1 MSVKCPCDSL
11 DVMLG
16 DLPPGHAPWICVAV
30 VIIVFLSPAHSLVE
44 IRVRSLRNVV
54 SKLQLSLVSPADLVQ
69 ERQLFINLL
78 HWFNFPEVPLQ
89 EEVLQLINTLSTHPT
104 GALMLRDVGG
114 VDFLT
119 QLSSNV
125 DPQLRTITDA
135 ILDQLFHLHIYPPN
149 TSSDQQSSSSFH
161 PVEENAVRGYF
172 QQNALSQTNAAAPPS
187 LSVNTSVRCFTFS
200 VFPWL
205 CLTATDRHILS
216 SNESSLRSDNP
227 DLVRTTCELLRDVI
241 MQDFPAEI
249 FLQRPSIV
257 QNLVQLLSV
266 SSENDSSS
274 LALHAL
280 ACLQQLCG
288 NLKSRLRFHR
298 DPSFCSAKHDALS
311 QNSSTSYPQEVRGTQ
326 RSGVS
331 TPEDLSPRPSVL
343 GRPGLRVRGDG
354 QDGDAAST
362 SSSSS
367 SSQREFLP
375 GPNLELDG
383 EDPPELRVQQWNMA
397 RFCVETLQ
405 HTLPLLRTEKMKV
418 FQKALE
424 LLSDIL
430 ALLRVIV
437 SPHELWEEC
446 SITANELRENLR
458 VCMEKLGDIMCHHRH
473 LASSEQPD
481 STLIHHRMSYMGT
494 SVFTVR
500 LLQTLL
506 PVEKASENIPEST
519 ASAVFH
525 LCLDFPFSLSFP
537 SIHESAV
544 AYLEQS
550 NSENHSLYCR
560 VSQAANTMEATCSF
574 LKEVQ
579 AEGEKNWLE
588 LLELAGQAIDGFP
601 YHQHLPLIKEFIHI
615 CSYLWKSAQA
625 SPLLQMESQ
634 KILLKLLSHPL
645 LPVKAETY
653 ACTLD
658 VVKECLGVHNV
669 SRPASSICSGVHFL
683 FHPRVLYEISA
694 FGLHDPAK
702 EVNSAA
708 KDLLLYLLKG
718 RLMMTALSWSKFNE
732 ALYPVIPVLQSHVG
746 TEDALESS
754 VLLISGLSDEIGD
767 TAHSSATRLRAVIRL
782 LFTKQHAVRST
793 AAQHLSHHLANS
805 EDNGT
810 SRLVVDSSTLSSLPS
825 LYVTDKCV
833 DVRLDDSNKSY
844 LKVDCMNKLY
854 SIFTSETVDMVL
866 RKSAAEQLAV
876 VLQDTAMH
884 AVLKT
889 QGLTDKLVSLITE
902 SVTSRGGSVGCLSE
916 PGVTMLRKLVYADPS
931 LRHTLAQQPAF
942 LLALLR
948 ASLLMK
954 ANQRDV
960 TEAAVLMCFLLFDE
974 IAAVDVCTGKADTDT
989 GFTPFSLPVCI
1000 IRRYNLPFRAASHH
1014 AVSPNCIVLPL
1025 YTDLMELRAAKEAL
1039 SFSWN
1044 RAWHCGTDTLLI
1056 RRRDTTTRTPEFHAD
1071 LVMSESQV
1079 ASVRACDMRAGL
1091 HECVNAIRSAGSH
1104 TGVTF
1109 ALTRI
1114 HLYLLTD
1121 QLAVKHDTHSAKST
1135 LQKLGWR
1142 GAVERF
1148 LQVKPACPEDEVLLA
1163 DVISFLNTFFRQHRS
1178 DSDDRD
1184 LKWLLELL
1192 LKKDTRVLLDL
1203 LLDEKTHMD
1212 PQRHSGIH
1220 HGHQLQRDLTSLFN
1234 TLLRLT
1240 HISDRMCTLLSGPL
1254 ASEFAVRLLQCLR
1267 VSDAPRFYG
1276 LPSLGRSL
1284 RSMTHTTALPGWST
1298 HTSSME
1304 PHTLCRKYLSGL
1316 LEVISSFYVEWGGNA
1331 MSFMGK
1337 GVTKNAVI
1345 SLLHLSHEMMS
1356 ESKEKDWMSLWS
1368 LGPEQSADDPCS
1380 AQFGLAWL
1388 IPLWVDRDPEVRCAS
1403 LALGAALS
1411 SLESGCVMLSNSCQ
1425 NISGGLWATLL
1436 NILLERQECS
1446 MVCREAAF
1454 LLQNL
1459 LVMPMPA
1466 NTEEAKDCF
1475 WQSPCVHDEATGVSL
1490 VGLPALQALL
1500 YHCHFFDHVGQ
1511 MVRSCYT
1518 GRYTPTHPW
1527 PISVSADVD
1536 DSVRQWRGS
1545 TAVLNHT
1552 QGSGSISTS
1561 STLLLSDTRSPVLS
1575 SSVAAQEP
1583 PFNRLGTQGQ
1593 SDSDS
1598 SDSRVSQECVEGSD
1612 SISVVTPHLLS
1623 AVCGLLTNLLCVLP
1637 EFTHSALLENHILQG
1652 LLSVLDAA
1660 ELERCLTELNTPDLL
1675 PSDVEDSRSQVL
1687 RSVCYV
1693 QSVCKLVQADVVH
1706 SEDCLSQSEL
1716 IKPLLNN
1723 LISILTLSHTHLD
1736 SQVFYQVFLCISSDV
1751 HTQNALLH
1759 TWTDVFMLLAIL
1771 LRRNYAACG
1780 PHVCGTLGK
1789 LWQRFSDTIRACV
1802 DQCGADP
1809 SLYTVSA
1816 QFLCVVF
1823 SEEAKKR
1830 GTRLERSASLTAAL
1844 NSQSGEQL
1852 CELLLEYD
1860 KTPFQNPLKKV
1871 TAKVLMPLLA
1881 CSSSAQSY
1889 ACKAGLID
1897 SCVEQMKQI
1906 HSQLHLES
1914 VRQGK
1919 TTHRKKEENSRKELR
1934 MVLEILRNCLYQHK
1948 ECKEVATDLKLSSVV
1963 LSLWPWLLLNDPGM
1977 IAALEL
1983 LCVYTANCTAACSAV
1998 CGSSVHA
2005 ALPRNPVTN
2014 TLMHAVMKLASQ
2026 VPPDNNSVH
2035 ALSFSLL
2042 ANLSISRDCRGLLQK
2057 SNFLQHFLS
2066 LPMPRV
2072 SSKGSTA
2079 AVVLSQWLQLLLNIS
2094 FEEDGQQMIMKMR
2107 GALEMLTDLAQGK
2120 HGDQKRTSLLIL
2132 HNICFCSA
2140 NKPQVL
2146 VCDKAVE
2153 LLVSCLESSSLN
2165 TRALGASALWALL
2178 HNYQKAKVTLKC
2190 PSIRLKVDG
2199 AYTLAKKGAE
2209 PKTEENTNIYLLKC
2223 LEHLSRLLN
2232 T

>member
-1 MSVKCPCDSL
+1 MEVSSL
-11 DVMLG
+11 IKKL
-16 DLPPGHAPWICVAV
+16 
-30 VIIVFLSPAHSLVE
+30 AHSLVE
-44 IRVRSLRNVV
+44 IRVRSMRNIV
-54 SKLQLSLVSPADLVQ
+54 SKLQLSLISPADIVQ

-89 EEVLQLINTLSTHPT
+89 EEVLQLINTLATHPT
-104 GALMLRDVGG
+104 GAFMLRDVGG

-125 DPQLRTITDA
+125 DPQLRNLTET
-135 ILDQLFHLHIYPPN
+135 ILDQLFHLHIYP
-149 TSSDQQSSSSFH
+149 TSTSPDQQPSCSFQ
-161 PVEENAVRGYF
+161 PAEEMSVRGYF
-172 QQNALSQTNAAAPPS
+172 QQNVPSQTDAASPPS
-187 LSVNTSVRCFTFS
+187 VSVNTSVRCLTFS
-200 VFPWL
+200 LFPWL
-205 CLTATDRHILS
+205 SLTATDRHILS
-216 SNESSLRSDNP
+216 SNDSSLRSDNP

-257 QNLVQLLSV
+257 QNLVKLLSV
-266 SSENDSSS
+266 SPENDSSS

-298 DPSFCSAKHDALS
+298 DPSFCSAKHDPLS
-311 QNSSTSYPQEVRGTQ
+311 QNSSVSYPQEVRGTQ
-326 RSGVS
+326 RSGVLS
-331 TPEDLSPRPSVL
+331 PEDLSPRPSVL
-343 GRPGLRVRGDG
+343 GRPGTRVRGDG

-367 SSQREFLP
+367 SSQREFPL
-375 GPNLELDG
+375 GPNLEPEG
-383 EDPPELRVQQWNMA
+383 EDPPELRVQQWNMG
-397 RFCVETLQ
+397 RFCMETLQ

-430 ALLRVIV
+430 SMLRVIV

-446 SITANELRENLR
+446 SLTANELREKLR
-458 VCMEKLGDIMCHHRH
+458 VCMEKLGEIMCHHSH
-473 LASSEQPD
+473 MASSEQPD
-481 STLIHHRMSYMGT
+481 STLIHHRMSYTGT
-494 SVFTVR
+494 SVFTIR

-506 PVEKASENIPEST
+506 PVEKASENIPET
-519 ASAVFH
+519 TVSAVFH
-525 LCLDFPFSLSFP
+525 LCLDFPFSLAFP

-544 AYLEQS
+544 AFLEQS

-560 VSQAANTMEATCSF
+560 VSRAANTMEATCSF

-588 LLELAGQAIDGFP
+588 LLELAGQSIDGFP
-601 YHQHLPLIKEFIHI
+601 YHQHLPIIKEFIHI

-653 ACTLD
+653 ARTLD

-669 SRPASSICSGVHFL
+669 SRSASSICSGVHFL

-694 FGLHDPAK
+694 FGLHDQAK

-718 RLMMTALSWSKFNE
+718 RLMMTALSWSRFNE
-732 ALYPVIPVLQSHVG
+732 ALYPVIPVLQSYAG
-746 TEDALESS
+746 TEDALGNS
-754 VLLISGLSDEIGD
+754 VLLRSVLSDEIGD
-767 TAHSSATRLRAVIRL
+767 TGYSSATRLRAVIRL
-782 LFTKQHAVRST
+782 LFTKQHEVRST
-793 AAQHLSHHLANS
+793 AAQHLAPHLVSS
-805 EDNGT
+805 EDKRT
-810 SRLVVDSSTLSSLPS
+810 SQAAVDSSYLSALPS
-825 LYVTDKCV
+825 LYVTDKHV
-833 DVRLDDSNKSY
+833 DVRLDDSKKSY
-844 LKVDCMNKLY
+844 LKVECVNKLF

-866 RKSAAEQLAV
+866 RRSAAEQLVV
-876 VLQDTAMH
+876 VLQDTAVH
-884 AVLKT
+884 TVLKK
-889 QGLTDKLVSLITE
+889 QGLTDKLVSLITD
-902 SVTSRGGSVGCLSE
+902 SVNRHGGSVEHLSE
-916 PGVTMLRKLVYADPS
+916 PSVTMLRKLVYADPS
-931 LRHTLAQQPAF
+931 LRHTLAQQPDF
-942 LLALLR
+942 LLTLLQ

-960 TEAAVLMCFLLFDE
+960 TEAAALICFLLFDE
-974 IAAVDVCTGKADTDT
+974 IATVDVCTGKSDTDT
-989 GFTPFSLPVCI
+989 AFTPFSLPVCI
-1000 IRRYNLPFRAASHH
+1000 IRRYNLPFHAASHH

-1044 RAWHCGTDTLLI
+1044 RAWHCGTDALLTHP
-1056 RRRDTTTRTPEFHAD
+1056 RDNTAYTPEFHAD

-1079 ASVRACDMRAGL
+1079 MSVRVCDTRAGL
-1091 HECVNAIRSAGSH
+1091 QECVNAIRSARSH

-1109 ALTRI
+1109 ALTRK

-1121 QLAVKHDTHSAKST
+1121 QLALNDSTHSAKGT
-1135 LQKLGWR
+1135 LQKLSWR

-1148 LQVKPACPEDEVLLA
+1148 LRVKPACPEDEMLLA
-1163 DVISFLNTFFRQHRS
+1163 DVISFLNTFFKQRQA
-1178 DSDDRD
+1178 DSDDQD

-1192 LKKDTRVLLDL
+1192 LKQDTRILLDL
-1203 LLDEKTHMD
+1203 LLDVKTHMD
-1212 PQRHSGIH
+1212 PQRHTTIQYC
-1220 HGHQLQRDLTSLFN
+1220 GHQLQRELTSLFN
-1234 TLLRLT
+1234 TLLLRLT
-1240 HISDRMCTLLSGPL
+1240 HTSDRMCILLSGPF
-1254 ASEFAVRLLQCLR
+1254 AAEFAVRLLQCLR

-1276 LPSLGRSL
+1276 LPSLERSL
-1284 RSMTHTTALPGWST
+1284 RSMAHTTALPGWST

-1304 PHTLCRKYLSGL
+1304 PHTLCRKYLNGL

-1356 ESKEKDWMSLWS
+1356 ESKEKDWMPLWS

-1425 NISGGLWATLL
+1425 NISGGLWATLI

-1446 MVCREAAF
+1446 MVRREAAF

-1466 NTEEAKDCF
+1466 NTAEAKDCF
-1475 WQSPCVHDEATGVSL
+1475 WQNPCVHDEGSGVSL

-1500 YHCHFFDHVGQ
+1500 YHCHFFDHVSQ
-1511 MVRSCYT
+1511 MVRSCYM

-1527 PISVSADVD
+1527 PISASADVD
-1536 DSVRQWRGS
+1536 ESGRRWRGS
-1545 TAVLNHT
+1545 TAVLNHA

-1583 PFNRLGTQGQ
+1583 PFNRLSTQGQ

-1598 SDSRVSQECVEGSD
+1598 SDSPPSQECAAGSEC
-1612 SISVVTPHLLS
+1612 ISVVTPHLLA
-1623 AVCGLLTNLLCVLP
+1623 AVFGLLTNLLCVLP
-1637 EFTHSALLENHILQG
+1637 EFTHTALQENHILQG
-1652 LLSVLDAA
+1652 ILSVLDAVDI
-1660 ELERCLTELNTPDLL
+1660 ERCLTELNTPELL
-1675 PSDVEDSRSQVL
+1675 PADVEDARSQVL
-1687 RSVCYV
+1687 SSMCYV
-1693 QSVCKLVQADVVH
+1693 QSVCKLVQADVVL

-1716 IKPLLNN
+1716 INPLLNH

-1736 SQVFYQVFLCISSDV
+1736 V
-1751 HTQNALLH
+1751 HTQNALLR
-1759 TWTDVFMLLAIL
+1759 TWTDVFTLLVSL
-1771 LRRNYAACG
+1771 LRRNHATCG
-1780 PHVCGTLGK
+1780 PHLHGALGK
-1789 LWQRFSDTIRACV
+1789 RWQRFSDTIRVCV
-1802 DQCGADP
+1802 DRCGSES
-1809 SLYTVSA
+1809 SLYAVSA
-1816 QFLCVVF
+1816 QFLCVLF
-1823 SEEAKKR
+1823 SEEAK
-1830 GTRLERSASLTAAL
+1830 TRATSEEKSASLSAVL
-1844 NSQSGEQL
+1844 NSKSGEEL
-1852 CELLLEYD
+1852 CEVLLERYD
-1860 KTPFQNPLKKV
+1860 KTQFQDPLKKV

-1889 ACKAGLID
+1889 ACKAGLLD
-1897 SCVEQMKQI
+1897 SCVEQMKQL

-1914 VRQGK
+1914 VRPGK
-1919 TTHRKKEENSRKELR
+1919 TAHKKKEENSMKELR
-1934 MVLEILRNCLYQHK
+1934 MLLEILRNCLYQNK

-1963 LSLWPWLLLNDPGM
+1963 LSLWPWLLLNDASM
-1977 IAALEL
+1977 MAALEL
-1983 LCVYTANCTAACSAV
+1983 LCVYTANCAAACSAV
-1998 CGSSVHA
+1998 CGSSSHA
-2005 ALPRNPVTN
+2005 TLPRNPVTIS
-2014 TLMHAVMKLASQ
+2014 LMQAVLKLASQ
-2026 VPPDNNSVH
+2026 VPPDNNSIH
-2035 ALSFSLL
+2035 ALAFSLL
-2042 ANLSISRDCRGLLQK
+2042 ANLAISRDCRGLLQK

-2066 LPMPRV
+2066 LPTPRL
-2072 SSKGSTA
+2072 SSKNSKSSTA

-2107 GALEMLTDLAQGK
+2107 GALEMLSDLAQGK
-2120 HGDQKRTSLLIL
+2120 HGDNKYKALLIL

-2140 NKPQVL
+2140 NKPRVL
-2146 VCDKAVE
+2146 ACDKAVE
-2153 LLVSCLESSSLN
+2153 LLVSCLESNSLN
-2165 TRALGASALWALL
+2165 VRALGASALWALL
-2178 HNYQKAKVTLKC
+2178 HNYQKAKAILKC

-2199 AYTLAKKGAE
+2199 AYTLSKKGAE
-2209 PKTEENTNIYLLKC
+2209 PKIEENTNVYLLKC
-2223 LEHLSRLLN
+2223 LEHLSHLLN

>member
-1 MSVKCPCDSL
+1 MEVSSL
-11 DVMLG
+11 IKKL
-16 DLPPGHAPWICVAV
+16 
-30 VIIVFLSPAHSLVE
+30 AHSLVE
-44 IRVRSLRNVV
+44 IRVRSLRNIV

-89 EEVLQLINTLSTHPT
+89 EEVLQLINTLATHPT
-104 GALMLRDVGG
+104 GAFMLRDVGG

-125 DPQLRTITDA
+125 DPQLRNITET
-135 ILDQLFHLHIYPPN
+135 ILDQLFHLHIYPLG
-149 TSSDQQSSSSFH
+149 TSPDQQPSSSFQ
-161 PVEENAVRGYF
+161 PAEEMSVRGYF
-172 QQNALSQTNAAAPPS
+172 QQNAPSQTDAASPPS
-187 LSVNTSVRCFTFS
+187 VSVNTSVRCLTFS

-205 CLTATDRHILS
+205 SLTATDRHILS

-241 MQDFPAEI
+241 MQDFPVEI

-257 QNLVQLLSV
+257 QNLVKLLSM
-266 SSENDSSS
+266 SPENNSSS

-298 DPSFCSAKHDALS
+298 DPSFCSAKHDPLS
-311 QNSSTSYPQEVRGTQ
+311 QNSSASYPQEVRGTQ

-331 TPEDLSPRPSVL
+331 SPEDLSPRPSVL
-343 GRPGLRVRGDG
+343 GRPGTRVRGDG

-367 SSQREFLP
+367 SSQREFPP
-375 GPNLELDG
+375 GPNLEPEG

-397 RFCVETLQ
+397 RFCMETLQ

-446 SITANELRENLR
+446 SLTANELREKLR
-458 VCMEKLGDIMCHHRH
+458 VCMEKLGEIMCHHGH
-473 LASSEQPD
+473 MASPEPD
-481 STLIHHRMSYMGT
+481 STLIHHRMSYTGT
-494 SVFTVR
+494 SVFTIR

-506 PVEKASENIPEST
+506 PVEKASENIPQST

-525 LCLDFPFSLSFP
+525 LCLDFPFSLAFP
-537 SIHESAV
+537 TIHESAL

-588 LLELAGQAIDGFP
+588 LLELAGQAVDGIP

-653 ACTLD
+653 ARTLD

-683 FHPRVLYEISA
+683 FHPRVLYEVSA
-694 FGLHDPAK
+694 FGLHDQAK

-718 RLMMTALSWSKFNE
+718 RLMMTASSWSRFNE
-732 ALYPVIPVLQSHVG
+732 ALYPVIPVLQSHAG
-746 TEDALESS
+746 TEDALGNS

-782 LFTKQHAVRST
+782 LFTKQHVVRST
-793 AAQHLSHHLANS
+793 AAQHLSPHLAS
-805 EDNGT
+805 LEDKRS
-810 SRLVVDSSTLSSLPS
+810 SRPALDSSTLSAI
-825 LYVTDKCV
+825 YVTDKYV
-833 DVRLDDSNKSY
+833 DIRLDDSKKSY
-844 LKVDCMNKLY
+844 LKAECVHKLFG
-854 SIFTSETVDMVL
+854 IFTSETVDMVL
-866 RKSAAEQLAV
+866 RRSAAEQLVV
-876 VLQDTAMH
+876 VLQDTAVH
-884 AVLKT
+884 AVLKK
-889 QGLTDKLVSLITE
+889 QGLTEKLVSLITE
-902 SVTSRGGSVGCLSE
+902 SVNSHGGPVECLSE
-916 PGVTMLRKLVYADPS
+916 PSVTMLRKLVYADPS
-931 LRHTLAQQPAF
+931 LRHTLAQKPDF
-942 LLALLR
+942 LLTLLR

-954 ANQRDV
+954 ADHRDV
-960 TEAAVLMCFLLFDE
+960 TEAAALMCFLLFDE
-974 IAAVDVCTGKADTDT
+974 IATVDVCTGKADTDT
-989 GFTPFSLPVCI
+989 AFTPFSLPVCI

-1044 RAWHCGTDTLLI
+1044 RAWHCGTDTLLT
-1056 RRRDTTTRTPEFHAD
+1056 RRRDNTAHAPEFHAD

-1079 ASVRACDMRAGL
+1079 VSVRVCDMRAGL
-1091 HECVNAIRSAGSH
+1091 QECVNAIRSAGSH

-1109 ALTRI
+1109 ALTRM

-1121 QLAVKHDTHSAKST
+1121 QLALKHSTHSAKST
-1135 LQKLGWR
+1135 LQKVSWR
-1142 GAVERF
+1142 GALERF
-1148 LQVKPACPEDEVLLA
+1148 LRVKPACPEDEMLLA
-1163 DVISFLNTFFRQHRS
+1163 DVLSFLNTFFKQRQA
-1178 DSDDRD
+1178 DSDDQD

-1192 LKKDTRVLLDL
+1192 LKQDTHVLLDL
-1203 LLDEKTHMD
+1203 LLDVKMHTD
-1212 PQRHSGIH
+1212 PQRHPASQH
-1220 HGHQLQRDLTSLFN
+1220 CGHQLQRELTSLFN
-1234 TLLRLT
+1234 TLLLRLT
-1240 HISDRMCTLLSGPL
+1240 HTSDRMCTLFSGPL

-1276 LPSLGRSL
+1276 LPSLERSL
-1284 RSMTHTTALPGWST
+1284 RSMAHTTALPGWST

-1425 NISGGLWATLL
+1425 NISGGLWATLI

-1446 MVCREAAF
+1446 MVRREAAF

-1466 NTEEAKDCF
+1466 NTAEARDCF
-1475 WQSPCVHDEATGVSL
+1475 WQSPCVHDEGSGVSL

-1500 YHCHFFDHVGQ
+1500 YHCHFFDHMGQ

-1518 GRYTPTHPW
+1518 GRNTPTHPW
-1527 PISVSADVD
+1527 PINTSADVD

-1545 TAVLNHT
+1545 TSVLNHT
-1552 QGSGSISTS
+1552 QGSGSMSTS

-1583 PFNRLGTQGQ
+1583 SFNRLSTQGQ
-1593 SDSDS
+1593 SDSDT
-1598 SDSRVSQECVEGSD
+1598 SDSHLSQECVAGPEC
-1612 SISVVTPHLLS
+1612 ISVVTPHLLA

-1637 EFTHSALLENHILQG
+1637 EFTHTALQENHILQG
-1652 LLSVLDAA
+1652 LLSVLDAV
-1660 ELERCLTELNTPDLL
+1660 EIERCLTELNTPELL
-1675 PSDVEDSRSQVL
+1675 PAEVEDARSQVL
-1687 RSVCYV
+1687 SSMCYV
-1693 QSVCKLVQADVVH
+1693 RSVCKLVQADVVL

-1716 IKPLLNN
+1716 INPLLNR
-1723 LISILTLSHTHLD
+1723 LISILTLSHTHL
-1736 SQVFYQVFLCISSDV
+1736 DV

-1759 TWTDVFMLLAIL
+1759 TWTDVFTLLASL
-1771 LRRNYAACG
+1771 LRRNHAACG
-1780 PHVCGTLGK
+1780 PHVHGTLGRR
-1789 LWQRFSDTIRACV
+1789 WQHFSDTIRTCV
-1802 DQCGADP
+1802 DQCGSDP
-1809 SLYTVSA
+1809 SLYAVSA
-1816 QFLCVVF
+1816 QFLCVVL
-1823 SEEAKKR
+1823 SEEAKTR
-1830 GTRLERSASLTAAL
+1830 GTREEKSASLTAAL
-1844 NSQSGEQL
+1844 NSESGEKL
-1852 CELLLEYD
+1852 CELLLEQYD
-1860 KTPFQNPLKKV
+1860 KTQFQDPLKKV

-1889 ACKAGLID
+1889 ACKAGFLD

-1914 VRQGK
+1914 VRPGK
-1919 TTHRKKEENSRKELR
+1919 TAHKKKEENSVKELR

-1963 LSLWPWLLLNDPGM
+1963 LSLWPWLLLNDGSM
-1977 IAALEL
+1977 TAALEL

-1998 CGSSVHA
+1998 CGSSSHA

-2014 TLMHAVMKLASQ
+2014 SLMHAVMKLASQ
-2026 VPPDNNSVH
+2026 VPPDNNSIH
-2035 ALSFSLL
+2035 GLSFSLL
-2042 ANLSISRDCRGLLQK
+2042 ANLAVSRDCRGLLQK
-2057 SNFLQHFLS
+2057 SNFLQHFPS
-2066 LPMPRV
+2066 LPIPRL
-2072 SSKGSTA
+2072 SSKNSKSSTA
-2079 AVVLSQWLQLLLNIS
+2079 AAVLFQWLQLLLNIS

-2120 HGDQKRTSLLIL
+2120 HGDNKYKALLIL

-2140 NKPQVL
+2140 NKPRVL
-2146 VCDKAVE
+2146 ACDKAVE
-2153 LLVSCLESSSLN
+2153 LLVSCLESSLLN
-2165 TRALGASALWALL
+2165 VRVLGASALWALL
-2178 HNYQKAKVTLKC
+2178 HNYQKAKAILKC

-2209 PKTEENTNIYLLKC
+2209 AKIEENTNIYFLKC
-2223 LEHLSRLLN
+2223 LEHLSHLLN

>member
-1 MSVKCPCDSL
+1 MEVSSL
-11 DVMLG
+11 IKKL
-16 DLPPGHAPWICVAV
+16 
-30 VIIVFLSPAHSLVE
+30 AHSLVE
-44 IRVRSLRNVV
+44 IRVRSLRNIV

-69 ERQLFINLL
+69 ERHLFINLL

-89 EEVLQLINTLSTHPT
+89 EEVLQLINILATHPT
-104 GALMLRDVGG
+104 GAHMLRDVGG

-125 DPQLRTITDA
+125 DPQLRNLTET
-135 ILDQLFHLHIYPPN
+135 ILDQLFHLHIHSLN
-149 TSSDQQSSSSFH
+149 TSSDEQSSTSFQ
-161 PVEENAVRGYF
+161 PVEEMSVRGYF
-172 QQNALSQTNAAAPPS
+172 QQNATNQTDAAPPPCV
-187 LSVNTSVRCFTFS
+187 SVNTSVRCLTFS

-205 CLTATDRHILS
+205 SLTATDRHILS
-216 SNESSLRSDNP
+216 SNESSLRSNKP

-280 ACLQQLCG
+280 ACLQQLCA
-288 NLKSRLRFHR
+288 NLRSRLRFHR
-298 DPSFCSAKHDALS
+298 DPSFCSAKHEPPS
-311 QNSSTSYPQEVRGTQ
+311 QNSSTSHPQEVRGTQ
-326 RSGVS
+326 RSGGS

-343 GRPGLRVRGDG
+343 GRPGMRVRGDG

-367 SSQREFLP
+367 SSSRREFPP
-375 GPNLELDG
+375 GPNLEPEG
-383 EDPPELRVQQWNMA
+383 EEPLELQVQQWNMA
-397 RFCVETLQ
+397 RFCMETLQ

-418 FQKALE
+418 FQKVME

-430 ALLRVIV
+430 ALMRVIV

-446 SITANELRENLR
+446 SITANELREMMR
-458 VCMEKLGDIMCHHRH
+458 VCLEKLGDIMCHHCH
-473 LASSEQPD
+473 VASSEQPD

-494 SVFTVR
+494 SVFTIR

-506 PVEKASENIPEST
+506 PVEKASESIPEST

-525 LCLDFPFSLSFP
+525 LCLDFPFSLAFP

-560 VSQAANTMEATCSF
+560 VRQAAHTMEATCSF

-601 YHQHLPLIKEFIHI
+601 YHQHLLLVKEFIHI

-653 ACTLD
+653 ARTLD
-658 VVKECLGVHNV
+658 AVKECLGVHNV

-694 FGLHDPAK
+694 FGLHDQTK

-718 RLMMTALSWSKFNE
+718 RLMMTALSWSRFNE
-732 ALYPVIPVLQSHVG
+732 ALYPVIPVLQSHAG
-746 TEDALESS
+746 TEDALGSS
-754 VLLISGLSDEIGD
+754 ILLISGLSDETGG
-767 TAHSSATRLRAVIRL
+767 TAHSSATRLRAAIRL
-782 LFTKQHAVRST
+782 LFTKQHMVRCT
-793 AAQHLSHHLANS
+793 AAQHLSLHLAKS
-805 EDNGT
+805 EDNRT
-810 SRLVVDSSTLSSLPS
+810 SPPAVDSSTLSSLPS
-825 LYVTDKCV
+825 LYVTEKYV
-833 DVRLDDSNKSY
+833 DIRLSDSNKSY
-844 LKVDCMNKLY
+844 LKVECVNKLCG
-854 SIFTSETVDMVL
+854 IFTSETVDMVL
-866 RKSAAEQLAV
+866 RKSAAEQLVV
-876 VLQDTAMH
+876 VLQDPATH
-884 AVLKT
+884 AVLKS
-889 QGLTDKLVSLITE
+889 QGLMDKLVSLITE
-902 SVTSRGGSVGCLSE
+902 SVNSRGRSVECLSE
-916 PGVTMLRKLVYADPS
+916 PSVTMLRKLVYADPS

-942 LLALLR
+942 LLTLLQ
-948 ASLLMK
+948 ASMLMK
-954 ANQRDV
+954 ANQKDV
-960 TEAAVLMCFLLFDE
+960 TEAAALMCFLLFDE
-974 IAAVDVCTGKADTDT
+974 IATVDVCSGKAATDMA
-989 GFTPFSLPVCI
+989 FTPFSLPLCI

-1014 AVSPNCIVLPL
+1014 AVSPNCIILPL

-1044 RAWHCGTDTLLI
+1044 RAWHCGTDALLSH
-1056 RRRDTTTRTPEFHAD
+1056 RRDNTTRTPEFHAD

-1079 ASVRACDMRAGL
+1079 VSVRVYDMRAGL
-1091 HECVNAIRSAGSH
+1091 QECVNAIRSAGSH

-1109 ALTRI
+1109 ALTRM

-1121 QLAVKHDTHSAKST
+1121 QLALKHTAHSAKST
-1135 LQKLGWR
+1135 LQKVSWH

-1148 LQVKPACPEDEVLLA
+1148 LQVKPACSEDEMLLA
-1163 DVISFLNTFFRQHRS
+1163 DVISFLNAFFKRRQS
-1178 DSDDRD
+1178 ESDDQD

-1192 LKKDTRVLLDL
+1192 LKPDLHVLLDL
-1203 LLDEKTHMD
+1203 LLDVKTHTD
-1212 PQRHSGIH
+1212 PQRRTVIQRC
-1220 HGHQLQRDLTSLFN
+1220 GHQLQRELTSLFN
-1234 TLLRLT
+1234 TLLLRLSHT
-1240 HISDRMCTLLSGPL
+1240 SDRMCTFFSGPL

-1276 LPSLGRSL
+1276 LPSLERSL

-1304 PHTLCRKYLSGL
+1304 PHTLCQKYLSGL

-1356 ESKEKDWMSLWS
+1356 ESKDKDWMSRWS

-1411 SLESGCVMLSNSCQ
+1411 SLESGCVMMSNSCQ

-1446 MVCREAAF
+1446 MVRREAAF

-1466 NTEEAKDCF
+1466 STAEARDCF
-1475 WQSPCVHDEATGVSL
+1475 WQSPCVHDEGSGVSL

-1511 MVRSCYT
+1511 MLRSCYT

-1527 PISVSADVD
+1527 PVSTSADA
-1536 DSVRQWRGS
+1536 SVRQWRGS

-1561 STLLLSDTRSPVLS
+1561 STLLLSDTRSPVIS
-1575 SSVAAQEP
+1575 SSGAAQAQEP
-1583 PFNRLGTQGQ
+1583 PFNRLSTQGQ
-1593 SDSDS
+1593 SDSES
-1598 SDSRVSQECVEGSD
+1598 SDSHLSQECVEGSEC
-1612 SISVVTPHLLS
+1612 ISVVTPHLLS

-1637 EFTHSALLENHILQG
+1637 EFTHTALQENHILQG
-1652 LLSVLDAA
+1652 LLSVWDAV
-1660 ELERCLTELNTPDLL
+1660 EIERCLTELNAPDLL
-1675 PSDVEDSRSQVL
+1675 PADVEDARSQVL
-1687 RSVCYV
+1687 SSVCYV
-1693 QSVCKLVQADVVH
+1693 RSVCKLVQADVVL
-1706 SEDCLSQSEL
+1706 SEDCLTQSEL

-1723 LISILTLSHTHLD
+1723 LISILTLSHRHL
-1736 SQVFYQVFLCISSDV
+1736 DV

-1759 TWTDVFMLLAIL
+1759 TWTDVFTLLVSL
-1771 LRRNYAACG
+1771 LRRNYATCG
-1780 PHVCGTLGK
+1780 PHVCRTLGK
-1789 LWQRFSDTIRACV
+1789 RWQRFSDTIHACV
-1802 DQCGADP
+1802 DQCSSDS

-1823 SEEAKKR
+1823 SEEIKKR
-1830 GTRLERSASLTAAL
+1830 GTSEEKSASLTAAL
-1844 NSQSGEQL
+1844 NSKSGEKL
-1852 CELLLEYD
+1852 CELLLEQYD
-1860 KTPFQNPLKKV
+1860 KTQFQDPLKKV

-1881 CSSSAQSY
+1881 CSSNAQSY

-1897 SCVEQMKQI
+1897 SCVGEMKQI

-1914 VRQGK
+1914 VRPGK
-1919 TTHRKKEENSRKELR
+1919 TAHRKKEENSMKELR

-1963 LSLWPWLLLNDPGM
+1963 LSLWPWLLLNDSGM
-1977 IAALEL
+1977 MAALEL
-1983 LCVYTANCTAACSAV
+1983 LCVYTANCSAACSAV
-1998 CGSSVHA
+1998 CGSSAHA

-2014 TLMHAVMKLASQ
+2014 SLMHAVMKLASQ
-2026 VPPDNNSVH
+2026 VPPDNNSIH

-2042 ANLSISRDCRGLLQK
+2042 TNLSISRDCRGLLQK

-2066 LPMPRV
+2066 LPMPRL
-2072 SSKGSTA
+2072 SSKSSKSSTA
-2079 AVVLSQWLQLLLNIS
+2079 AAILSQWLQLLLNIS
-2094 FEEDGQQMIMKMR
+2094 FEEDGQQMIMKLR
-2107 GALEMLTDLAQGK
+2107 GALELLTDLAQGK
-2120 HGDQKRTSLLIL
+2120 HGDKKHTALLIL

-2140 NKPQVL
+2140 NKPRVL
-2146 VCDKAVE
+2146 ACDKAVE

-2178 HNYQKAKVTLKC
+2178 HNCQKAKATLKC

-2199 AYTLAKKGAE
+2199 AYVLAKKGAE
-2209 PKTEENTNIYLLKC
+2209 PKNEANTNMYLLKC
-2223 LEHLSRLLN
+2223 LQHLSRLLN

>member
-1 MSVKCPCDSL
+1 MELASL
-11 DVMLG
+11 IKKL
-16 DLPPGHAPWICVAV
+16 
-30 VIIVFLSPAHSLVE
+30 AHSLVE
-44 IRVRSLRNVV
+44 IRVRSLRNIV
-54 SKLQLSLVSPADLVQ
+54 SKLQLSLIYPADLVQ

-89 EEVLQLINTLSTHPT
+89 EDVLQLINTLAMHPT
-104 GALMLRDVGG
+104 GAHMLRDVGA

-119 QLSSNV
+119 QLSSNI
-125 DPQLRTITDA
+125 DPQLRGITET
-135 ILDQLFHLHIYPPN
+135 ILDQLFHLHTHPAD
-149 TSSDQQSSSSFH
+149 TSSDQQPSSSFQ
-161 PVEENAVRGYF
+161 PMEEMSLRGYF
-172 QQNALSQTNAAAPPS
+172 QQNASRPTDAAPTPS
-187 LSVNTSVRCFTFS
+187 VSVNTSVRCLTFS

-205 CLTATDRHILS
+205 SLTATDRHILS
-216 SNESSLRSDNP
+216 SNESSLRSGNP

-257 QNLVQLLSV
+257 QNLMQLLSV
-266 SSENDSSS
+266 SPENDSTS

-288 NLKSRLRFHR
+288 SLKSRLRFHR
-298 DPSFCSAKHDALS
+298 DPSFCSAKHDPLS

-343 GRPGLRVRGDG
+343 GRPVMRVRGDG

-367 SSQREFLP
+367 SSQREFPL
-375 GPNLELDG
+375 GPNLEPEG
-383 EDPPELRVQQWNMA
+383 EDPPELRLQQWNMA
-397 RFCVETLQ
+397 RFCMETLQ
-405 HTLPLLRTEKMKV
+405 HTLPLLGTEKMKV
-418 FQKALE
+418 FQKTLE

-437 SPHELWEEC
+437 SPNELWDEC
-446 SITANELRENLR
+446 SITANELREKLR
-458 VCMEKLGDIMCHHRH
+458 VCIEKLGDIMCHHRH
-473 LASSEQPD
+473 VASSEQPD

-494 SVFTVR
+494 SVFTIR

-506 PVEKASENIPEST
+506 PVEKASENVPEGT
-519 ASAVFH
+519 TFAIFH
-525 LCLDFPFSLSFP
+525 LCLDFPFSLAFP

-550 NSENHSLYCR
+550 NTENHALYRR
-560 VSQAANTMEATCSF
+560 VSQAANMMEATCSF
-574 LKEVQ
+574 LKDVR

-588 LLELAGQAIDGFP
+588 LLELAGQAVDGFP
-601 YHQHLPLIKEFIHI
+601 YHQHLPLIKEFINI
-615 CSYLWKSAQA
+615 CSFLWKSAQA

-653 ACTLD
+653 ARILE

-669 SRPASSICSGVHFL
+669 SRQASSICTGVHFI

-694 FGLHDPAK
+694 FGLNDQTK

-718 RLMMTALSWSKFNE
+718 RLMMTASSWSKFNE
-732 ALYPVIPVLQSHVG
+732 ALYPVIPVLQSHAG
-746 TEDALESS
+746 TEDALGTSI
-754 VLLISGLSDEIGD
+754 LLISGLSDEIGG
-767 TAHSSATRLRAVIRL
+767 TAHTSGTRLSAIIRL
-782 LFTKQHAVRST
+782 LFSKQHVVRNK
-793 AAQHLSHHLANS
+793 AAQYLSSHLANS
-805 EDNGT
+805 EDNKA
-810 SRLVVDSSTLSSLPS
+810 SQPEVDNSILSSLPS
-825 LYVTDKCV
+825 LFVTDKCV
-833 DVRLDDSNKSY
+833 DIRLGDSKKSY
-844 LKVDCMNKLY
+844 LKVECVNKLY

-866 RKSAAEQLAV
+866 RKSAAEQLVV
-876 VLQDTAMH
+876 VLQDAAMH
-884 AVLKT
+884 TVLKT

-902 SVTSRGGSVGCLSE
+902 SVNISGGSVACLSE
-916 PGVTMLRKLVYADPS
+916 PGVTMLRKLVYEDPS

-942 LLALLR
+942 LLTLVR

-960 TEAAVLMCFLLFDE
+960 TEAAALMCFLLFDE
-974 IAAVDVCTGKADTDT
+974 IATVDVCTGKDDT
-989 GFTPFSLPVCI
+989 GTAFTPFSLPLCI

-1014 AVSPNCIVLPL
+1014 AVSPSCTVLPP
-1025 YTDLMELRAAKEAL
+1025 YTDLMGRRAAKEAL
-1039 SFSWN
+1039 SISWN
-1044 RAWHCGTDTLLI
+1044 RAWHCGTDTLLSH
-1056 RRRDTTTRTPEFHAD
+1056 RRDNTTHTPEFHAD
-1071 LVMSESQV
+1071 LVMSESLV
-1079 ASVRACDMRAGL
+1079 MSVRVCDLKAGL
-1091 HECVNAIRSAGSH
+1091 QECVHAIRTAGSH
-1104 TGVTF
+1104 AGVTN
-1109 ALTRI
+1109 AVTRI

-1121 QLAVKHDTHSAKST
+1121 QLALKHDAHAAKST
-1135 LQKLGWR
+1135 LQKLSWH
-1142 GAVERF
+1142 GALERF
-1148 LQVKPACPEDEVLLA
+1148 LQVKPACPEDETLLGDVL
-1163 DVISFLNTFFRQHRS
+1163 SFLNTFFKRS
-1178 DSDDRD
+1178 QADSDDQD

-1192 LKKDTRVLLDL
+1192 LKQDKHVLLDL
-1203 LLDEKTHMD
+1203 LLEVKTHGD
-1212 PQRHSGIH
+1212 PQKDTAIQRC
-1220 HGHQLQRDLTSLFN
+1220 GHQLQRELISLFN
-1234 TLLRLT
+1234 TLLLRLT
-1240 HISDRMCTLLSGPL
+1240 HTSDRMCTLLAGPF

-1276 LPSLGRSL
+1276 LPSLERSV
-1284 RSMTHTTALPGWST
+1284 RSMTYTTALPGWST

-1304 PHTLCRKYLSGL
+1304 PHALCRKYLSGL

-1345 SLLHLSHEMMS
+1345 SLLHLSHEIMS
-1356 ESKEKDWMSLWS
+1356 ESKQEDWMSLWS
-1368 LGPEQSADDPCS
+1368 LGPEQSADDPSS

-1446 MVCREAAF
+1446 MVRREAAF

-1466 NTEEAKDCF
+1466 NTEEARDCF
-1475 WQSPCVHDEATGVSL
+1475 WQSPCVHDEGSGVSL

-1500 YHCHFFDHVGQ
+1500 YHCHFFDHVTQ
-1511 MVRSCYT
+1511 MVRSCYSS
-1518 GRYTPTHPW
+1518 RYTPTPPW
-1527 PISVSADVD
+1527 SVGAAADK
-1536 DSVRQWRGS
+1536 SGRHWRDGS
-1545 TAVLNHT
+1545 AVLNHT
-1552 QGSGSISTS
+1552 HGSDSISTS
-1561 STLLLSDTRSPVLS
+1561 STLLLSDTRSPVVCS
-1575 SSVAAQEP
+1575 FSGAAQEP
-1583 PFNRLGTQGQ
+1583 SFNRLGTQGQ

-1598 SDSRVSQECVEGSD
+1598 SESLLPQECVGGSEC
-1612 SISVVTPHLLS
+1612 ISVVTPHLLS

-1637 EFTHSALLENHILQG
+1637 EFTHTALRENHVLQG
-1652 LLSVLDAA
+1652 LLSVLDAV
-1660 ELERCLTELNTPDLL
+1660 ELERCLTELNTPDL
-1675 PSDVEDSRSQVL
+1675 PSSDVEDARSQVL
-1687 RSVCYV
+1687 SSVYYV
-1693 QSVCKLVQADVVH
+1693 RSVCKLVQADVVL

-1716 IKPLLNN
+1716 IRPLLNN
-1723 LISILTLSHTHLD
+1723 LISILMLSHTHLD
-1736 SQVFYQVFLCISSDV
+1736 M

-1759 TWTDVFMLLAIL
+1759 TWTDVFTLLASL
-1771 LRRNYAACG
+1771 LRRNYPACG
-1780 PHVCGTLGK
+1780 PLVCGTLGK
-1789 LWQRFSDTIRACV
+1789 RWQHFSETIRACV
-1802 DQCGADP
+1802 DQSGSDS
-1809 SLYTVSA
+1809 SLYTVAA
-1816 QFLCVVF
+1816 QFLCVLF

-1830 GTRLERSASLTAAL
+1830 GTSEEKSAPLTAAL
-1844 NSQSGEQL
+1844 NSESGEKL
-1852 CELLLEYD
+1852 CELLLERYD
-1860 KTPFQNPLKKV
+1860 KTQFQDPLKKV

-1914 VRQGK
+1914 VRPGK
-1919 TTHRKKEENSRKELR
+1919 TAHRKKEENTIKELR

-1948 ECKEVATDLKLSSVV
+1948 DCKEVATDLKLSSVV
-1963 LSLWPWLLLNDPGM
+1963 LSLWPWLLLTDFSMN
-1977 IAALEL
+1977 AALEL

-1998 CGSSVHA
+1998 CGSSAHA

-2014 TLMHAVMKLASQ
+2014 SLMHAVMKLASQ
-2026 VPPDNNSVH
+2026 VPPDNNTIH

-2042 ANLSISRDCRGLLQK
+2042 ANLSISRDCRCLLQK

-2066 LPMPRV
+2066 LPLPRG
-2072 SSKGSTA
+2072 SSKSSKNSTA
-2079 AVVLSQWLQLLLNIS
+2079 AAILAQWLQLLLNIS

-2107 GALEMLTDLAQGK
+2107 GALELLTDLAQGK
-2120 HGDQKRTSLLIL
+2120 HGEKKHTALLIL
-2132 HNICFCSA
+2132 HNICFCPA
-2140 NKPQVL
+2140 NKPRVL
-2146 VCDKAVE
+2146 ACDKAVD

-2178 HNYQKAKVTLKC
+2178 HNNQKAKVTLKC
-2190 PSIRLKVDG
+2190 PSVRLKVDE
-2199 AYTLAKKGAE
+2199 AYTHAKTGAE
-2209 PKTEENTNIYLLKC
+2209 QKTEENTNTHLLKC
-2223 LEHLSRLLN
+2223 LEHLSHLLN

>member
-1 MSVKCPCDSL
+1 MDVSSL
-11 DVMLG
+11 IKKL
-16 DLPPGHAPWICVAV
+16 
-30 VIIVFLSPAHSLVE
+30 AHSLVE
-44 IRVRSLRNVV
+44 IRVRSLRNIV
-54 SKLQLSLVSPADLVQ
+54 SKLQLSLVSPSDLVQ

-89 EEVLQLINTLSTHPT
+89 EEVLQLINTLATHPT
-104 GALMLRDVGG
+104 GAFMLRDVGG

-119 QLSSNV
+119 QLLSNI
-125 DPQLRTITDA
+125 DPQLRNITET
-135 ILDQLFHLHIYPPN
+135 ILDQLFHLHIYPQSTCSDQPL
-149 TSSDQQSSSSFH
+149 SSDFQ
-161 PVEENAVRGYF
+161 PVEEMSVRGYF
-172 QQNALSQTNAAAPPS
+172 QQNAPSQTDAAPPP
-187 LSVNTSVRCFTFS
+187 SVSANTSVRCLTFS

-205 CLTATDRHILS
+205 SLTATDRHILS

-266 SSENDSSS
+266 RSENDSSS

-288 NLKSRLRFHR
+288 NLKSRLRFYR
-298 DPSFCSAKHDALS
+298 DASFCSAKHDPLS
-311 QNSSTSYPQEVRGTQ
+311 QNSSTSYPQEARGTQ

-331 TPEDLSPRPSVL
+331 TPEDLSPRPSAL
-343 GRPGLRVRGDG
+343 GRPGMRVRGDG

-362 SSSSS
+362 SSSSG
-367 SSQREFLP
+367 SSQREFPP
-375 GPNLELDG
+375 GPNLEPDG
-383 EDPPELRVQQWNMA
+383 EDPPELRVHQWNMA
-397 RFCVETLQ
+397 RFCMETLQ

-446 SITANELRENLR
+446 SITANELAKKLLE
-458 VCMEKLGDIMCHHRH
+458 CMEKLGDIMCHHCH
-473 LASSEQPD
+473 VASSEESD
-481 STLIHHRMSYMGT
+481 STLIHHRMSYTGT
-494 SVFTVR
+494 SVFTIR

-506 PVEKASENIPEST
+506 PVEKASENLPEST
-519 ASAVFH
+519 VSAVFH
-525 LCLDFPFSLSFP
+525 LCLDFPFGLAFP

-560 VSQAANTMEATCSF
+560 VSRAANTMEATCSF

-588 LLELAGQAIDGFP
+588 LLELAGQAMDGFP
-601 YHQHLPLIKEFIHI
+601 YHQHLPLIKEFVRI

-653 ACTLD
+653 ARTLD
-658 VVKECLGVHNV
+658 VVKECLGIHNV

-694 FGLHDPAK
+694 FGLHDQAK

-718 RLMMTALSWSKFNE
+718 RLMMTALSWSRFNE
-732 ALYPVIPVLQSHVG
+732 SLYPVIPVLQSHAG
-746 TEDALESS
+746 TEDALGNSI
-754 VLLISGLSDEIGD
+754 LLISGLSDEIGG
-767 TAHSSATRLRAVIRL
+767 TAHSAAPRLRAVIRL
-782 LFTKQHAVRST
+782 LFTKQHVVRST
-793 AAQHLSHHLANS
+793 AAQHLSPHLASS
-805 EDNGT
+805 EDNRT
-810 SRLVVDSSTLSSLPS
+810 SRLAVDSSTLSSLPS

-833 DVRLDDSNKSY
+833 DIRLDDSNKSY
-844 LKVDCMNKLY
+844 LKVECVNKLY

-866 RKSAAEQLAV
+866 RKSAAEQLVV
-876 VLQDTAMH
+876 VLQDTTTH

-889 QGLTDKLVSLITE
+889 QGLTDKLVALITE
-902 SVTSRGGSVGCLSE
+902 SVNSCGGSVECLSE
-916 PGVTMLRKLVYADPS
+916 PSITMLRKLVYADPS

-942 LLALLR
+942 LLTLLQ

-960 TEAAVLMCFLLFDE
+960 TEAAALMCFLLFDE
-974 IAAVDVCTGKADTDT
+974 IATVDVCTGKADKDT
-989 GFTPFSLPVCI
+989 AITPFSLPVCV

-1044 RAWHCGTDTLLI
+1044 RAWHCGTDTLLT
-1056 RRRDTTTRTPEFHAD
+1056 RRRDNATHTPEFHAD

-1079 ASVRACDMRAGL
+1079 MSVRVCDVRAGL
-1091 HECVNAIRSAGSH
+1091 QECVNAIRSAGSH

-1121 QLAVKHDTHSAKST
+1121 QLALKHNAHSAKST
-1135 LQKLGWR
+1135 LQKLSWH

-1148 LQVKPACPEDEVLLA
+1148 LQVKPACPEDEMLLT
-1163 DVISFLNTFFRQHRS
+1163 DVISFLNTFFKQHQS
-1178 DSDDRD
+1178 DSDDQD

-1192 LKKDTRVLLDL
+1192 LKQDTHVLLDL
-1203 LLDEKTHMD
+1203 LLDVKTHKD
-1212 PQRHSGIH
+1212 SQRHTAIQH
-1220 HGHQLQRDLTSLFN
+1220 CGHQLQRELTSLFN
-1234 TLLRLT
+1234 TLLLHLT
-1240 HISDRMCTLLSGPL
+1240 HTSDRMCMLLSGPL

-1276 LPSLGRSL
+1276 LPSLERSL

-1304 PHTLCRKYLSGL
+1304 PHTLCQKYLSGL

-1411 SLESGCVMLSNSCQ
+1411 TLESGCVMLSNSCQ

-1446 MVCREAAF
+1446 MVRREAAF

-1475 WQSPCVHDEATGVSL
+1475 WQSPCVHDEGSGVSL

-1527 PISVSADVD
+1527 PISASADVD

-1583 PFNRLGTQGQ
+1583 PFNRLSTQGQ
-1593 SDSDS
+1593 SDSDTS
-1598 SDSRVSQECVEGSD
+1598 GSCLSHECVEGSEC
-1612 SISVVTPHLLS
+1612 ISVVTPHLLS

-1637 EFTHSALLENHILQG
+1637 EFTHTALRENHILQG
-1652 LLSVLDAA
+1652 LLSVLDAV
-1660 ELERCLTELNTPDLL
+1660 EIERCLNELNTPDLL
-1675 PSDVEDSRSQVL
+1675 PADVEDARSQVL
-1687 RSVCYV
+1687 SSVCYV
-1693 QSVCKLVQADVVH
+1693 RSVCKLVQADVVL

-1736 SQVFYQVFLCISSDV
+1736 V

-1759 TWTDVFMLLAIL
+1759 TWTDVFTLLASL

-1780 PHVCGTLGK
+1780 PHVRGTLGK
-1789 LWQRFSDTIRACV
+1789 RWQRFSDTIRTCV
-1802 DQCGADP
+1802 DQCGSDS
-1809 SLYTVSA
+1809 SLYNVSA
-1816 QFLCVVF
+1816 QFLCVLF

-1830 GTRLERSASLTAAL
+1830 GTSEEKSASLTAAL
-1844 NSQSGEQL
+1844 NSESGEKL
-1852 CELLLEYD
+1852 CELLLERYD
-1860 KTPFQNPLKKV
+1860 KTQFQDPLKKV

-1897 SCVEQMKQI
+1897 SCVEQIKQI

-1914 VRQGK
+1914 VRPGK
-1919 TTHRKKEENSRKELR
+1919 TTHRKKDENSMKELR

-1948 ECKEVATDLKLSSVV
+1948 ECKEVATDLKLSSVL
-1963 LSLWPWLLLNDPGM
+1963 LSLWPWLLLNDSGM

-1983 LCVYTANCTAACSAV
+1983 LCVYTANCAAACSAV
-1998 CGSSVHA
+1998 CGSSAHA

-2014 TLMHAVMKLASQ
+2014 SLMHAVMKLASQ
-2026 VPPDNNSVH
+2026 VPPDNTSIH

-2072 SSKGSTA
+2072 SGKSSKSSTA
-2079 AVVLSQWLQLLLNIS
+2079 AVILSQWLQLLLNIS

-2120 HGDQKRTSLLIL
+2120 HGDKKHTALLIL

-2140 NKPQVL
+2140 NKPRVL
-2146 VCDKAVE
+2146 ACDKAVE

-2165 TRALGASALWALL
+2165 VRALGASALWALL

-2199 AYTLAKKGAE
+2199 AYALTKKGAE
-2209 PKTEENTNIYLLKC
+2209 PKIEENTNIYLLKC